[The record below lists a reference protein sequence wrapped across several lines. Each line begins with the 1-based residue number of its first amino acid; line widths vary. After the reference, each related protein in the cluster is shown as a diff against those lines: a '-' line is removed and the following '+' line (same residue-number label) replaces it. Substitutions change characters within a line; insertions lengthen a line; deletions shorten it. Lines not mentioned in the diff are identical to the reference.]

1 MTASV
6 FDIFQLPQPRGPTE
20 GPSMVKELYL
30 NCPPGATFRW
40 WEETVSPW
48 GSRIRLDFS
57 RSREEGARIQRQWA
71 ESKDIFGVA
80 HIRGLDLA
88 DGKAYRNKPSP
99 MVSLS
104 IEAKTP
110 ATKKSGPIHKYLGR

>member
-1 MTASV
+1 
-6 FDIFQLPQPRGPTE
+6 
-20 GPSMVKELYL
+20 MVKELYL

-40 WEETVSPW
+40 ASHDTTSGWEETVSPW

-110 ATKKSGPIHKYLGR
+110 ATKKSGLIHKYLGR